1 MNRAHRWLGRSLAG
15 ALLMGLAWAQPAR
28 ADWTDDVAA
37 ITRQASQG
45 NYLAAEEVASRSL
58 KNGPGG
64 FLFVGTGT
72 LVIQHWRAR
81 LRLLGGDTQGAT
93 ADADAIIQA
102 DSTFFPPD
110 TGYGVRAMAKAVAGD
125 SSGSEADF
133 ATALKLAESGMG
145 SRMRIYGGKG
155 ERALARI
162 LLNDFAG
169 AVQDLDEAINA
180 DHDTQMMAAYVQA
193 KKAAWTHLR
202 QAITPLEM
210 GNLDQA
216 AVPVRAAIDVLLK
229 AGTQTTGSDFLS
241 FQLLL
246 MQIDTLAAERQ
257 ATQLPADAGAMP
269 SQPKGP

>member
-1 MNRAHRWLGRSLAG
+1 M
-15 ALLMGLAWAQPAR
+15 
-28 ADWTDDVAA
+28 
-37 ITRQASQG
+37 
-45 NYLAAEEVASRSL
+45 
-58 KNGPGG
+58 
-64 FLFVGTGT
+64 
-72 LVIQHWRAR
+72 
-81 LRLLGGDTQGAT
+81 
-93 ADADAIIQA
+93 
-102 DSTFFPPD
+102 
-110 TGYGVRAMAKAVAGD
+110 
-125 SSGSEADF
+125 
-133 ATALKLAESGMG
+133 

-155 ERALARI
+155 ERAIARI

-169 AVQDLDEAINA
+169 AVQDLDEAISA

-246 MQIDTLAAERQ
+246 MQVDTLAAERQ
-257 ATQLPADAGAMP
+257 ARNTGMP
-269 SQPKGP
+269 

>member
-1 MNRAHRWLGRSLAG
+1 MRLSAMNRAHRWFGRSLAG
-15 ALLMGLAWAQPAR
+15 ALLMGLFWAQPAR

-45 NYLAAEEVASRSL
+45 NYLAAEEVASQSL

-64 FLFVGTGT
+64 FLFAGTGT

-125 SSGSEADF
+125 PSGSEADF
-133 ATALKLAESGMG
+133 ATALKLAESGTM

-155 ERALARI
+155 ERAIARI

-169 AVQDLDEAINA
+169 AVQDLDEAISA

-246 MQIDTLAAERQ
+246 MQVDTLAAERQ
-257 ATQLPADAGAMP
+257 ARNTGMP
-269 SQPKGP
+269 